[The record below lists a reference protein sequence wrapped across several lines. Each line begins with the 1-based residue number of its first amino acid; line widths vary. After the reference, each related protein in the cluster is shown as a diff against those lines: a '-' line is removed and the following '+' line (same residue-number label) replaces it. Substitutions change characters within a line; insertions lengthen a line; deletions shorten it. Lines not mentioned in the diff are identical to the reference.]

1 MYQPCS
7 SPDPGHF
14 SGCNLEIR
22 AWKKRA
28 QISMPVGW
36 RGPKPAS
43 THFHGPAWCGQKER
57 PAKLRKSKLSTL
69 ATTSITFEGPSNSNL
84 NNLIWINLILRDSY
98 FENMLLNTA
107 QYKYMKLLLLSITY
121 YYYIYVI
128 LFGGLSCIATLP
140 PFSTPY
146 LQCLSLKFELY
157 PFNLSIVPER
167 WGFLP
172 VGCLVISGLCV
183 WPQANGAKPTWP
195 AKLSEAMLK
204 SL

>member
-84 NNLIWINLILRDSY
+84 NNLNK
-98 FENMLLNTA
+98 LNIKRFLFWKYAA
-107 QYKYMKLLLLSITY
+107 QYKYMKLLLLSIITY
-121 YYYIYVI
+121 YYYMTIYMSYYLVACHV
-128 LFGGLSCIATLP
+128 LQHCLHFPPHTCNVYLWNLNCI
-140 PFSTPY
+140 
-146 LQCLSLKFELY
+146 
-157 PFNLSIVPER
+157 LSI
-167 WGFLP
+167 
-172 VGCLVISGLCV
+172 
-183 WPQANGAKPTWP
+183 
-195 AKLSEAMLK
+195 
-204 SL
+204 